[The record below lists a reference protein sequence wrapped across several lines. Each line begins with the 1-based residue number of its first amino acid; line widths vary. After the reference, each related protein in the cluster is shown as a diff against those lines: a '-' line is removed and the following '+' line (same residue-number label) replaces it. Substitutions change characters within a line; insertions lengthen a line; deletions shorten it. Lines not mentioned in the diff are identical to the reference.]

1 MKEKTER
8 MLLAIGGL
16 FAKQNIITSEVDTKI
31 TFEVNAED
39 CYWDARHWLE
49 VKIAVSALLLFSTI
63 FLMISAKS
71 IQSDLMSVVRIV
83 GIAVVWCIYLNYF
96 VINTHKKRLIIQ
108 MAKYWKPN
116 RWRLLYLTRKFC
128 DSTTISNFE
137 DRDIQE
143 ALPNLLMSIA
153 KAIAADIVKEE
164 SLTGIQKHP
173 DLDKHK
179 SNLNFLA
186 ESFKIEIPWSEIFD
200 DSIKTYGRRDKI

>member
-16 FAKQNIITSEVDTKI
+16 FAEQNIITSEVDTKI

-49 VKIAVSALLLFSTI
+49 VKIAVSTLLLFSTI
-63 FLMISAKS
+63 FLMASIKS
-71 IQSDLMSVVRIV
+71 IKFDLNSTVA
-83 GIAVVWCIYLNYF
+83 IAVSSILYTTY
-96 VINTHKKRLIIQ
+96 INVFSRINHRKRLIVQ
-108 MAKYWKPN
+108 MAKCWKPN

-153 KAIAADIVKEE
+153 KAIAVDIVKEE

-173 DLDKHK
+173 ELDKHK
-179 SNLNFLA
+179 SILNLLA

-200 DSIKTYGRRDKI
+200 DSIKAYGRRDKI